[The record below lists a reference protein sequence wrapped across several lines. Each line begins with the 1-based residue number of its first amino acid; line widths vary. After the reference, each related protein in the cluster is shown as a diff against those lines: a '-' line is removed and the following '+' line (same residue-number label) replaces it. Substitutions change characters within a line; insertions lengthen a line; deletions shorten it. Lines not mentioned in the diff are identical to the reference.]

1 MTHHGDT
8 ANQSS
13 SLFQRFKY
21 TVYALLTLN
30 IFLFLQEE
38 ILAAEVTFSGTV
50 KLTDI
55 IDLYAATIDT
65 AAWVVL
71 LILFELET
79 YVIDDDKI
87 KGFLKFL
94 FMGIRAICYG
104 FIVYA
109 FSGYWVEY
117 QRMQTFAP
125 FSIDDVCTL
134 ADSTYSFVE
143 WLDEYTKLTKENC
156 AALAGVDLYRLPGSD
171 LISNT
176 EALKKTQ
183 NLALT
188 DVLNSAAWI
197 LVVIVLEADVWLQLK
212 NAYKGWKLGAS
223 YAIKLIAYPTL
234 LGAAIYWWIDGDFLD
249 FWDAFLWL
257 VAFLFIELNLFQWQ
271 AETQDEQPA

>member
-1 MTHHGDT
+1 MAHHDET
-8 ANQSS
+8 AKRTL
-13 SLFQRFKY
+13 SLFQKFKY

-38 ILAAEVTFSGTV
+38 ILAAQVTFSGTL
-50 KLTDI
+50 KLTNI

-65 AAWVVL
+65 TAWVIL

-94 FMGIRAICYG
+94 FVGIRSICYI

-109 FSGYWVEY
+109 FFGYVIEY
-117 QRMQTFAP
+117 QRMMTFAP
-125 FSIDDVCTL
+125 FAVDDVCTL
-134 ADSTYSFVE
+134 ADSTFSYVE
-143 WLDEYTKLTKENC
+143 WLDEYVKLTAENC
-156 AALAGVDLYRLPGSD
+156 GALAGVDLYRLPGAD

-176 EALKKTQ
+176 EALQRTQ

-197 LVVIVLEADVWLQLK
+197 LVVIVLEVDVWLQLK
-212 NAYKGWKLGAS
+212 NAFTGWKLRAS
-223 YAIKLIAYPTL
+223 QAVKLITYPTL
-234 LGAAIYWWIDGDFLD
+234 LAAAIYWWIDGDFLD

-257 VAFLFIELNLFQWQ
+257 VAFIFIELNLLQWQ
-271 AETQDEQPA
+271 AETQEEQAA

>member
-1 MTHHGDT
+1 MAHHGDT
-8 ANQSS
+8 AENSS

-38 ILAAEVTFSGTV
+38 ILAAEVTFSGTL
-50 KLTDI
+50 KLSDI

-87 KGFLKFL
+87 KGFLKFV
-94 FMGIRAICYG
+94 FVGIRSICYG

-109 FSGYWVEY
+109 FFGYWAEY
-117 QRMQTFAP
+117 QRMLTFVP

-134 ADSTYSFVE
+134 ADGSFSYVK
-143 WLDEYTKLTKENC
+143 WLDEYAKLTAENC
-156 AALAGVDLYRLPGSD
+156 GALVGVDLYRLPGAD

-176 EALKKTQ
+176 EALKRTQ

-188 DVLNSAAWI
+188 DVLNSGAWI
-197 LVVIVLEADVWLQLK
+197 LVVMVLEADVWLQLK
-212 NAYKGWKLGAS
+212 NAYKGWKLAAS
-223 YAIKLIAYPTL
+223 YAVKLLTYPTL

-257 VAFLFIELNLFQWQ
+257 VAFIFIELNLLQWQ
-271 AETQDEQPA
+271 AETKDEQTA